1 MILSCSSPLLQTTQK
16 PAFLSHK
23 IERPAEN
30 FVERWVY
37 HSTSIIYLKEE
48 EQHDYHQN
56 IKVNVTR
63 AGNNESAVVLLH
75 GWGQNQY
82 MMKFLQDHLC
92 DTFTV
97 INLDLPGF
105 GESEEPPRVWSVDD
119 YVDFLQEL
127 LDHLQITHVS
137 FIAHSF
143 GARIALRYAYR
154 FPVEKMVLT
163 GAAGIQAKRG
173 LGYHIRVK
181 TYKLLK
187 KLHAA
192 PAMGSSDY
200 QSASAI
206 MKGVLVAS
214 VEDDLSGILK
224 DISTET
230 LLVWGEKDTATPLWM
245 GRVMEE
251 ELPNAA
257 LVVLPKEDHF
267 AYFHLSIQFCRIVD
281 AFLRP

>member
-1 MILSCSSPLLQTTQK
+1 MIT
-16 PAFLSHK
+16 
-23 IERPAEN
+23 I
-30 FVERWVY
+30 
-37 HSTSIIYLKEE
+37 
-48 EQHDYHQN
+48 QN

-137 FIAHSF
+137 FIA
-143 GARIALRYAYR
+143 
-154 FPVEKMVLT
+154 
-163 GAAGIQAKRG
+163 AGIQAKRG

-245 GRVMEE
+245 VRVMEE

>member
-1 MILSCSSPLLQTTQK
+1 MIT
-16 PAFLSHK
+16 
-23 IERPAEN
+23 I
-30 FVERWVY
+30 
-37 HSTSIIYLKEE
+37 
-48 EQHDYHQN
+48 QN

-200 QSASAI
+200 QSA
-206 MKGVLVAS
+206 
-214 VEDDLSGILK
+214 
-224 DISTET
+224 
-230 LLVWGEKDTATPLWM
+230 GEKRIRLHRCGW
-245 GRVMEE
+245 
-251 ELPNAA
+251 
-257 LVVLPKEDHF
+257 VVSWRRNCQMPPWL
-267 AYFHLSIQFCRIVD
+267 FCRRRIILPTSTSVYSS
-281 AFLRP
+281 AASWMPF

>member
-1 MILSCSSPLLQTTQK
+1 MIT
-16 PAFLSHK
+16 
-23 IERPAEN
+23 I
-30 FVERWVY
+30 
-37 HSTSIIYLKEE
+37 
-48 EQHDYHQN
+48 QN

-63 AGNNESAVVLLH
+63 AGNNESAVVLLRMGTESIH
-75 GWGQNQY
+75 DEVSA
-82 MMKFLQDHLC
+82 DHFC

-187 KLHAA
+187 KLQCCPCH
-192 PAMGSSDY
+192 GK
-200 QSASAI
+200 Q
-206 MKGVLVAS
+206 
-214 VEDDLSGILK
+214 
-224 DISTET
+224 
-230 LLVWGEKDTATPLWM
+230 
-245 GRVMEE
+245 
-251 ELPNAA
+251 
-257 LVVLPKEDHF
+257 
-267 AYFHLSIQFCRIVD
+267 
-281 AFLRP
+281 